1 MLALVV
7 DTSAHPRAMCYKCY
21 NESIFPHHKKGS
33 ERRVPF
39 DYPGSL
45 PSPSKL
51 SKAWG
56 FSLPDDLQPAL
67 CPSRIPGRR
76 HSYLG
81 RLAIQLNREPSSH
94 YFFVSEVSIGYAK
107 EGECATSDIAVVYER
122 AVVDA
127 KASVTNDPIYLC
139 TTKHSFFNYV
149 ARADLAQRGRD
160 PYIIEK
166 GTVPGKDVSRLPF
179 SIDTDMEP
187 QTDSVVA
194 CLPSHPLEKLVAR
207 KKRRGREAVYE
218 ASLPL
223 ISLHSRSGSFPP
235 PSFLLPPSVIKVP
248 FPFLKCPIGLPQ
260 QMYKVDR
267 CLADPLLPIWVG
279 LTQKSNEVT
288 RISPVVSLF
297 PSVGRWEREVWDMF
311 GVSSI
316 NHPDLRRISIDYGFE
331 GHPLRKDL
339 PFSGYV
345 EVRYDDPEKRVVSEP
360 IEMTQEFR
368 YFDFAS
374 PWEQRSDG

>member
-1 MLALVV
+1 MKKLRLENQ
-7 DTSAHPRAMCYKCY
+7 SRLGREPIEY
-21 NESIFPHHKKGS
+21 NEQRNGS
-33 ERRVPF
+33 SPQAGKQIHQSRLGREPIEYNEQRNGASPQAGKQIHQASLF
-39 DYPGSL
+39 GYGSL
-45 PSPSKL
+45 PSEWYL
-51 SKAWG
+51 IQD
-56 FSLPDDLQPAL
+56 SLL
-67 CPSRIPGRR
+67 PGRFPNLFPR
-76 HSYLG
+76 PE
-81 RLAIQLNREPSSH
+81 A
-94 YFFVSEVSIGYAK
+94 F
-107 EGECATSDIAVVYER
+107 
-122 AVVDA
+122 
-127 KASVTNDPIYLC
+127 
-139 TTKHSFFNYV
+139 SFFLFTLV
-149 ARADLAQRGRD
+149 ARADLAQRGLD

-187 QTDSVVA
+187 KTDSVVA
-194 CLPSHPLEKLVAR
+194 CLPSH
-207 KKRRGREAVYE
+207 REASRQKE
-218 ASLPL
+218 AARTRSCLRSFPPPVVEVLGATL
-223 ISLHSRSGSFPP
+223 IQKVPDFIRFPQPSGSFPP
-235 PSFLLPPSVIKVP
+235 PLFLLPPSVIKVP

-279 LTQKSNEVT
+279 LTQKSNEVK

-297 PSVGRWEREVWDMF
+297 PSAGRWEREVWDMF

-316 NHPDLRRISIDYGFE
+316 NHPDLRRISTDYGFE

-345 EVRYDDPEKRVVSEP
+345 EVHYDDPEKRVVSEP

-374 PWEQRSDG
+374 PWEQRSDE